1 MKAIASIV
9 REFPNIVVVSDEVY
23 KFSVYDAKEAG
34 DSTAVGHYHFARLP
48 GTSSKRPLFYV
59 FVSLP
64 RVVNS
69 MYCL

>member
-48 GTSSKRPLFYV
+48 GKFPDILRDFCSTFC
-59 FVSLP
+59 
-64 RVVNS
+64 VVNS